1 VPASEIVYRLVDQT
15 RTFPGMRPCSRCHE
29 MIETATFYCLV
40 RQDGRRHGPVCRPCV
55 YKIAA
60 NRRMVVREEA
70 TRLVLLPATPSQP
83 EL

>member
-1 VPASEIVYRLVDQT
+1 
-15 RTFPGMRPCSRCHE
+15 